1 MKTQRILICV
11 ALITATSW
19 CFAVDPMAE
28 EEELA
33 RLAGTWRI
41 VSYEKNG
48 EEATAAQLAEFPT
61 VTFTG
66 KDYKWSND
74 VRNGKIASI
83 DPTKKPKTIDYLI
96 TDSEDKGKT
105 ELAIYELDG
114 DTFKDCLAEIGAA
127 RPTEFSARRGT
138 GNTLI
143 IYKRVR

>member
-1 MKTQRILICV
+1 MKTIFNLTCCLIV
-11 ALITATSW
+11 IAAGHVR
-19 CFAVDPMAE
+19 AADPKAE

-48 EEATAAQLAEFPT
+48 EEATAEQLAEFPT

-66 KDYKWSND
+66 RDYKWSND
-74 VRNGKIASI
+74 VRNGKIAAI
-83 DPTKKPKTIDYLI
+83 DLTKKPKTIDYLI

-105 ELAIYELDG
+105 ELAIYELEG

-127 RPTEFSARRGT
+127 RPTEFSAKRGS